1 MSMDEALDRGP
12 TRLFIVETTDAPTA
26 LLSVLSICAAR
37 QVAPSNVAFCAAPD
51 GGAVRIE
58 VARLSEEDAGRL
70 SARLSAAPVV
80 RGVTVGWRSAPA

>member
-1 MSMDEALDRGP
+1 MSRVEAPGEGL

-37 QVAPSNVAFCAAPD
+37 QVVLSNVAFSTAPD

-58 VARLSEEDAGRL
+58 VGWLSEEDAGRL
-70 SARLSAAPVV
+70 SARLAAAPVV
-80 RGVTVGWRSAPA
+80 RGVSVGWRAAS